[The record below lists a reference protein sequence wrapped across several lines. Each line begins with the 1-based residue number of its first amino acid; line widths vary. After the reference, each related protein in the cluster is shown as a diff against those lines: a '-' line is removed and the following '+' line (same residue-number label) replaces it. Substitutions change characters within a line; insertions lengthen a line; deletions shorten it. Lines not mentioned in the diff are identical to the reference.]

1 MTAWDPGRYEQ
12 FKDFRLRPA
21 LDLLERIELAAPGR
35 VYDLG
40 CGTGRI
46 TGIMGERWPSARVTG
61 IDGSKEMLAQAKARA
76 AAVEWIE
83 ADIAAWLPAEPADI
97 IFSNAALHWL
107 DDHQILFARL
117 MGFLNPGGVLAVQ
130 MPNNYARPSHAEMT
144 AAAMNGPWAL
154 RLQPLLRRRPVA
166 EADFYR
172 RLLAPLSASLDIWET
187 EYPQQLAAP
196 PGGGNP
202 VVDWMAGTAL
212 RPLLDALDDGDGGER
227 ESFLADYEGR
237 VAAAY
242 PEDADGTVRFPF
254 NRLFIVAVK

>member
-1 MTAWDPGRYEQ
+1 MADWNPGRYGQ
-12 FKDFRLRPA
+12 FEDFRLRPA
-21 LDLLERIELAAPGR
+21 LDLLERMELAAPGC

-46 TGIMGERWPSARVTG
+46 TAIMLERWPAARIAG
-61 IDGSKEMLAQAKARA
+61 IDRSPKMLAEAKART

-83 ADIAAWLPAEPADI
+83 ADIAGWRPARPVDL

-107 DDHQILFARL
+107 DDHRIIFTRL

-130 MPNNYARPSHAEMT
+130 MPNNYAAPSHAEMT
-144 AAAMNGPWAL
+144 AAAGAGPWAL

-172 RLLAPLSASLDIWET
+172 RLLAPLSASIKVWET
-187 EYPQQLAAP
+187 EYPQQLAWQAN
-196 PGGGNP
+196 GGNP
-202 VVDWMAGTAL
+202 VVDWMAATAL
-212 RPLLDALDDGDGGER
+212 RPLLDAVSGGQR

-237 VAAAY
+237 MAAAY
-242 PEDADGTVRFPF
+242 PEAADGTVSFPF